1 MYFLRT
7 VQWKGRSSGIFDK
20 PVVFVGVQ
28 ESYWPWCSAYHHQK
42 NTACPGK
49 KGKEKNSQ
57 TAKVK
62 TSVLMYVIYPKYSLE
77 CENCEKTGLSVRFFL
92 HSTLYW
98 ILNWQLTEL
107 AKPWRENI
115 EFSQLLFLL
124 ILYILHVVLQ
134 NLMPCDMETVLYLDG
149 VILPTASSVRLKNVS
164 NHSLFLNLPW
174 ITSLWV
180 FQATLLAFGS
190 WKRKTSNTLNR
201 WTKLYRCFSWPHKF
215 TRSD

>member
-7 VQWKGRSSGIFDK
+7 VQWKGRSSGIIDK

-49 KGKEKNSQ
+49 NGKEKNSQ
-57 TAKVK
+57 TVKVK

-115 EFSQLLFLL
+115 EFCQLLFLL
-124 ILYILHVVLQ
+124 YTVHTTCSFTKPHAMWYGNCTVFGWCDITHSILCQAKECLKSQ
-134 NLMPCDMETVLYLDG
+134 PFFKFTMNYLIVG
-149 VILPTASSVRLKNVS
+149 IP
-164 NHSLFLNLPW
+164 
-174 ITSLWV
+174 
-180 FQATLLAFGS
+180 
-190 WKRKTSNTLNR
+190 SNTVSIWLLKEKDIKYFKSVNKVVQMFLL
-201 WTKLYRCFSWPHKF
+201 TS
-215 TRSD
+215 

>member
-1 MYFLRT
+1 MCFLGT

-115 EFSQLLFLL
+115 EFCQLLFLL
-124 ILYILHVVLQ
+124 YTVHTTCSFTKPHAMWYGNCTVFGWCDITHSILCQAKECLKSQPFFLIYH
-134 NLMPCDMETVLYLDG
+134 E
-149 VILPTASSVRLKNVS
+149 LPHCGYSKQ
-164 NHSLFLNLPW
+164 H
-174 ITSLWV
+174 
-180 FQATLLAFGS
+180 
-190 WKRKTSNTLNR
+190 
-201 WTKLYRCFSWPHKF
+201 C
-215 TRSD
+215 

>member
-1 MYFLRT
+1 MNKNSHRSDFNGKRALNNFWTIWNYNHKPVKQIDWCMYFLRT

-77 CENCEKTGLSVRFFL
+77 CSKKKTVKRQGWVWGFFFIALSTE
-92 HSTLYW
+92 SW
-98 ILNWQLTEL
+98 IDNWLS
-107 AKPWRENI
+107 W
-115 EFSQLLFLL
+115 
-124 ILYILHVVLQ
+124 Q
-134 NLMPCDMETVLYLDG
+134 NLEERT
-149 VILPTASSVRLKNVS
+149 
-164 NHSLFLNLPW
+164 
-174 ITSLWV
+174 
-180 FQATLLAFGS
+180 
-190 WKRKTSNTLNR
+190 
-201 WTKLYRCFSWPHKF
+201 
-215 TRSD
+215 